1 MFREST
7 VSLCTFQEN
16 RAKNGGREGGR
27 RDKSLRKR
35 GKNLGSFR
43 CNLFF
48 LNIWMLGRR
57 DKHNGIGAEMNFKRG
72 FDPGFEVIEIK
83 GVVKRG
89 RK

>member
-27 RDKSLRKR
+27 GDKSLRKR

-48 LNIWMLGRR
+48 LRKYLDVG
-57 DKHNGIGAEMNFKRG
+57 KKRNTMG
-72 FDPGFEVIEIK
+72 SEQ
-83 GVVKRG
+83 R
-89 RK
+89 